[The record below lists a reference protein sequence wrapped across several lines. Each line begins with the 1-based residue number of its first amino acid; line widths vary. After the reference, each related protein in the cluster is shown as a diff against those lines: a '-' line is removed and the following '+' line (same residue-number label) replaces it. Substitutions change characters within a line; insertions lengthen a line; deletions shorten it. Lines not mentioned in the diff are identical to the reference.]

1 MKLKVWEITL
11 FSILGAIMFVSKLI
25 MEILPNMHL
34 IGMFIITFTLVF
46 RVKALIP
53 IYIFVFLEG
62 IFSGFNV
69 WWIPYL
75 YIWTVLWGVTMLLP
89 KSMPKKISVPI
100 YAVVCA
106 LHGFLY
112 GTLYA
117 PVQAFVFG
125 LDFKGTVAWIVA
137 GLPFDLVHGVSNFFI
152 GFLIVP
158 VSIAIKRAIKMNN

>member
-1 MKLKVWEITL
+1 MKLKIWEITL
-11 FSILGAIMFVSKLI
+11 FPLLGAVMFASKLVMEVLPNIHILGML
-25 MEILPNMHL
+25 
-34 IGMFIITFTLVF
+34 IITFTVVF

-89 KSMPKKISVPI
+89 KSMPKKIAIPV
-100 YAVVCA
+100 YMVVCA

-117 PVQAFVFG
+117 PVQALFFG
-125 LDFKGTVAWIVA
+125 LDFKGTIAWITA
-137 GLPFDLVHGVSNFFI
+137 GLPFDAIHGVSNFFM
-152 GFLIVP
+152 GLLVVP
-158 VSIAIKRAIKMNN
+158 LSLVLKRTIKN

>member
-11 FSILGAIMFVSKLI
+11 FSILGAVMFVSKLI
-25 MEILPNMHL
+25 MEILPNIHL
-34 IGMFIITFTLVF
+34 LGMFIITFTLVF

-100 YAVVCA
+100 YAVICA

-117 PVQAFVFG
+117 PFQAVFFG

-137 GLPFDLVHGVSNFFI
+137 GLPFDAIHGVSNFFI

-158 VSIAIKRAIKMNN
+158 LSLILKRTIKN

>member
-11 FSILGAIMFVSKLI
+11 FPLLGAIMFVSKLI

-89 KSMPKKISVPI
+89 KSMPNKLSIPI
-100 YAVVCA
+100 YAVICA

-117 PVQAFVFG
+117 PFQAIFFG

-137 GLPFDLVHGVSNFFI
+137 GLPFDAIHGVSNFFI

-158 VSIAIKRAIKMNN
+158 LSLILKRTIKINN

>member
-1 MKLKVWEITL
+1 M
-11 FSILGAIMFVSKLI
+11 FSLLGAVMFVSKLV
-25 MEILPNMHL
+25 MEVLPNIHML
-34 IGMFIITFTLVF
+34 GMFIITFTIVF

-75 YIWTVLWGVTMLLP
+75 YIWTVLWGITMLLP
-89 KSMPKKISVPI
+89 KSMPKKAAIPTFM
-100 YAVVCA
+100 VVCA

-117 PVQAFVFG
+117 PVQALFFG
-125 LDFKGTVAWIVA
+125 LDFKGTIAWIIA
-137 GLPFDLVHGVSNFFI
+137 GLPFDAMHGISNFFM
-152 GFLIVP
+152 GLLIVP
-158 VSIAIKRAIKMNN
+158 LSLALKRTTKNFIA

>member
-11 FSILGAIMFVSKLI
+11 FSILGAVMFVSKLI
-25 MEILPNMHL
+25 MEILPNIHL
-34 IGMFIITFTLVF
+34 LGMFIITFTLVF

-100 YAVVCA
+100 YAVICA

-117 PVQAFVFG
+117 PFQAIFFG

-137 GLPFDLVHGVSNFFI
+137 GLPFDAIHGVSNFFI

-158 VSIAIKRAIKMNN
+158 LSLILKRTIKINN